1 MTKASD
7 LHHDR
12 LVAEAGRRL
21 NADAALNNRDPI
33 LAVLVR
39 HLPASGT
46 VLEVGSGTG
55 QHAAYFAPRFPA
67 LTWQPSDPNPEMRR
81 SIAAWAKEAAAS
93 NLKPPI
99 DLDVR
104 AATWP
109 IGKAAAIV
117 CVNMIHVSPWAATVG
132 LMKGAGRLLGSDGLL
147 YLYGPYR
154 VGGVHT
160 AASNAAFDRSLKTRN
175 PEWGLREVEE
185 VKEAAIENGL
195 RFLETVDMPSNNLS
209 VLFSGPLR
217 ILRA

>member
-55 QHAAYFAPRFPA
+55 QHTAYFAPRFPA

-81 SIAAWAKEAAAS
+81 SI
-93 NLKPPI
+93 
-99 DLDVR
+99 
-104 AATWP
+104 
-109 IGKAAAIV
+109 
-117 CVNMIHVSPWAATVG
+117 
-132 LMKGAGRLLGSDGLL
+132 
-147 YLYGPYR
+147 
-154 VGGVHT
+154 
-160 AASNAAFDRSLKTRN
+160 AAFDRSLKTRN